1 MYLSFYGLKR
11 RPFHV
16 TPDPEFLYLSPSHK
30 EALAAI
36 IYGIEERKGF
46 VAVTGAVGVGKTTI
60 LRSYLESAERK
71 RLKIIYIFN
80 PKLTFED
87 LLKTI
92 YRELNLP
99 LETNDVVE
107 MVNRLYEVLI
117 KEYEEGNTVVLV
129 VDEAQNM
136 PVDTLESMRMISNLE
151 TSRDKLVQIVLV
163 GQPEFEEQLNL
174 ARLRQLKQRL
184 AIRATILP
192 LTKEESLEYIKFR
205 LQKAGSPSSSVF
217 TTPALKKIIKKANGI
232 PRVLNVLCDN
242 ALITSF
248 GYQKKP
254 VPMIVVKEIIGDFE
268 RKVPSRFARRQLP
281 RAAALALLLLL
292 FFGIVWFLPLN
303 RLRFDHLAMFTPR
316 KQTAKADAVRGV
328 KPTENTAAK
337 EREVPAGRIPE
348 ALPHKEEPVAAE
360 ALAGTDTLSQKGGG
374 TEPTRESLGK
384 KPFTEATVEH
394 SLLKNSRGKVRGL
407 WLSDSAD
414 PQDRRLIIALLTKHG
429 LPTVTLLK
437 HGYRVVPNKH
447 DNAGGSF
454 VMFGSATAPGEVVT
468 AIQDDAARAHR
479 EPAQINQEDATTLYN
494 TGVALYRKGL
504 LDESIQAYREA
515 LRINPEYAN
524 AHTNLGLALYKKGL
538 LDESVQAYREA
549 LRINP
554 KDPTTHYNL
563 GVALYRKGLLDES
576 IQAYRE
582 ALRINPENANAHTN
596 LGLALYKKGLLDES
610 VQAYR
615 EALRINPEYALAYLN
630 LGLALKDEGRAAQ
643 AVTAFENFIKY
654 APPPYAGDVEQVKR
668 LVDSLSG
675 NSRAKE

>member
-454 VMFGSATAPGEVVT
+454 IMFGSATAPGEVVT

-554 KDPTTHYNL
+554 
-563 GVALYRKGLLDES
+563 
-576 IQAYRE
+576 
-582 ALRINPENANAHTN
+582 
-596 LGLALYKKGLLDES
+596 
-610 VQAYR
+610 
-615 EALRINPEYALAYLN
+615 EYALAYLN
-630 LGLALKDEGRAAQ
+630 LGLALKDEGLAAQ

-654 APPPYAGDVEQVKR
+654 APPPYAADVEQVRR

-675 NSRAKE
+675 NGRAKE

>member
-1 MYLSFYGLKR
+1 
-11 RPFHV
+11 
-16 TPDPEFLYLSPSHK
+16 
-30 EALAAI
+30 
-36 IYGIEERKGF
+36 
-46 VAVTGAVGVGKTTI
+46 
-60 LRSYLESAERK
+60 
-71 RLKIIYIFN
+71 
-80 PKLTFED
+80 
-87 LLKTI
+87 
-92 YRELNLP
+92 
-99 LETNDVVE
+99 
-107 MVNRLYEVLI
+107 
-117 KEYEEGNTVVLV
+117 
-129 VDEAQNM
+129 
-136 PVDTLESMRMISNLE
+136 MISNLE

-554 KDPTTHYNL
+554 
-563 GVALYRKGLLDES
+563 
-576 IQAYRE
+576 
-582 ALRINPENANAHTN
+582 
-596 LGLALYKKGLLDES
+596 
-610 VQAYR
+610 
-615 EALRINPEYALAYLN
+615 EYALAYLN
-630 LGLALKDEGRAAQ
+630 LGLALKDEGLAAQ

-654 APPPYAGDVEQVKR
+654 APPPYAADVEQVRR

-675 NSRAKE
+675 NGRAKE

>member
-1 MYLSFYGLKR
+1 VYLSFYGLKR

-46 VAVTGAVGVGKTTI
+46 VAITGAVGVGKTTI

-80 PKLTFED
+80 AKLTFEE

-99 LETNDVVE
+99 LEGNDVVE

-254 VPMIVVKEIIGDFE
+254 VPKIVAKEIIGDFE
-268 RKVPSRFARRQLP
+268 RRVPSHFARRQLP
-281 RAAALALLLLL
+281 RVAALALLLLL
-292 FFGIVWFLPLN
+292 FFGIAWLLPLSRVWF
-303 RLRFDHLAMFTPR
+303 DHMTTFTPR
-316 KQTAKADAVRGV
+316 KQTAKVDAVRGV

-337 EREVPAGRIPE
+337 EREVPAGRKPE
-348 ALPHKEEPVAAE
+348 APPHKEEPVVAE
-360 ALAGTDTLSQKGGG
+360 ALVGTDVSSQKGGG

-384 KPFTEATVEH
+384 KPFTEAIVEH
-394 SLLKNSRGKVRGL
+394 SLLKDSRGKVRGL

-429 LPTVTLLK
+429 LPTATLLK

-454 VMFGSATAPGEVVT
+454 VMFGSATAPGEVMT
-468 AIQDDAARAHR
+468 ATQDDAAHAHR
-479 EPAQINQEDATTLYN
+479 EPARINQEDATTLYN
-494 TGVALYRKGL
+494 TGVALYKKGL
-504 LDESIQAYREA
+504 LDEAIQAYREA
-515 LRINPEYAN
+515 LLINPEYAN

-538 LDESVQAYREA
+538 LDEAIQAYREA

-554 KDPTTHYNL
+554 KDATTHYNV
-563 GVALYRKGLLDES
+563 GVALYKKGLLDEAV
-576 IQAYRE
+576 QAYRE

-596 LGLALYKKGLLDES
+596 LGLALYKKGLLDEA

-615 EALRINPEYALAYLN
+615 EALRINPEYAVAYLN
-630 LGLALKDEGRAAQ
+630 LGLALKDEGLAAQ

-654 APPPYAGDVEQVKR
+654 APPPYAGDVEQVRR
-668 LVDSLSG
+668 LVDSLSS

>member
-1 MYLSFYGLKR
+1 VYLSFYGLKKQ
-11 RPFHV
+11 PFHV

-46 VAVTGAVGVGKTTI
+46 IAITGAVGVGKTTI
-60 LRSYLESAERK
+60 LRSYLETAERK
-71 RLKIIYIFN
+71 QLKIIYIFN
-80 PKLTFED
+80 AKLTFEE

-99 LETNDVVE
+99 LEGNDVVE
-107 MVNRLYEVLI
+107 MVNRLYEILI
-117 KEYEEGNTVVLV
+117 KEYTQDNTVVLV

-136 PVDTLESMRMISNLE
+136 PVDTLESLRMISNLE

-163 GQPEFEEQLNL
+163 GQPEFEEELNL
-174 ARLRQLKQRL
+174 DRLRQLKQRL

-205 LQKAGSPSSSVF
+205 LQRAGSPTSSVF

-254 VPMIVVKEIIGDFE
+254 VPKTVVEEIIADFQGTE
-268 RKVPSRFARRQLP
+268 RSHFVRRRLP
-281 RAAALALLLLL
+281 RVAALALLVL
-292 FFGIVWFLPLN
+292 FFGLAWFLPLN
-303 RLRFDHLAMFTPR
+303 RVRFDHMAIFTPR
-316 KQTAKADAVRGV
+316 KQVAKVDAIRGV
-328 KPTENTAAK
+328 RPMENAAAK
-337 EREVPAGRIPE
+337 RREVPASGKPE
-348 ALPHKEEPVAAE
+348 ALPHKDGPVAAE
-360 ALAGTDTLSQKGGG
+360 ALVRTDGLSQKAGE
-374 TEPTRESLGK
+374 TEPARESLGG
-384 KPFTEATVEH
+384 KPTTRATAED
-394 SLLKNSRGKVRGL
+394 SLLRDSNGRVRGL
-407 WLSDSAD
+407 WISDSAEAR
-414 PQDRRLIIALLTKHG
+414 DRRSIIALLARHG
-429 LPTVTLLK
+429 LPTAKLLR

-454 VMFGSATAPGEVVT
+454 VMFGSSTAPGEAVA
-468 AIQDDAARAHR
+468 AIQDDATRAHP
-479 EPAQINQEDATTLYN
+479 EPARISQEDATTQYN
-494 TGVALYRKGL
+494 IGVASYKKGL
-504 LDESIQAYREA
+504 LDEAIQAYREA

-524 AHTNLGLALYKKGL
+524 AHANLGLALYKKGL
-538 LDESVQAYREA
+538 LDEA
-549 LRINP
+549 
-554 KDPTTHYNL
+554 
-563 GVALYRKGLLDES
+563 
-576 IQAYRE
+576 
-582 ALRINPENANAHTN
+582 
-596 LGLALYKKGLLDES
+596 

-630 LGLALKDEGRAAQ
+630 LGLALKDEGLGIQ

-654 APPPYAGDVEQVKR
+654 APASNAGDVEQVRR
-668 LVDSLSG
+668 LVDSLNR